1 MKDKKAAKLIIKRA
15 KKHPEWYTKQEIK
28 YDKLLRKKIKQHERE
43 VSERDSRSREVDGVR
58 SESEQPKEPGQPK
71 GKWFV
76 RLLHKAWALV
86 SLRARTHDSRDRNN

>member
-28 YDKLLRKKIKQHERE
+28 YAKLLRKKIKQHERE

-58 SESEQPKEPGQPK
+58 SESEQPKEPGQSK

-76 RLLHKAWALV
+76 RLLHKARALV
-86 SLRARTHDSRDRNN
+86 SLRASTHDSRDRNN